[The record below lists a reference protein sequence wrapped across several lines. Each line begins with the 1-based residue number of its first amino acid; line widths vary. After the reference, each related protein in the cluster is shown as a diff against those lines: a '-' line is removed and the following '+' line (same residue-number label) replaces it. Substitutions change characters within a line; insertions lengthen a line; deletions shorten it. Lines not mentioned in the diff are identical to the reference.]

1 MEILNRTPFRFGSL
15 VGQIPFPGHSLP
27 LLVKGT
33 FELNP
38 GAPATPAG
46 EQLFPTGDEYDP
58 EDEERQGSLR
68 YSSDFVFLKE
78 KADVLLVGRCIPPG
92 GRPAPRC
99 TVAFQVGDLRHTLQV
114 SGDRCW
120 AVRGDRWVPT
130 DPKPFAEMSLR
141 YERAFGG
148 EGFGPNPAGKGLVDV
163 LAANGRMVRP
173 LPNIEVP
180 ESLVTSP
187 DDRPPPAGFGPLDPG
202 WEPRREKLGAYGGD
216 YLRKR
221 WPWFAEDMD
230 RGQFNAA
237 PPSMQLQG
245 YLRGDEGLLF
255 ENLHPAHPV
264 FQSALPGLRV
274 RCFTNK
280 QDPNSGGKFTE
291 IDMRLDTLWVDME
304 AERLVLVWR
313 GWTPVASSEYDE
325 VGHVYIVSEP
335 MTEAP
340 ESVEHHKEAF
350 AERIA
355 AQASGRGPGGAA
367 VAAGQTPEGGRD
379 PGSVAA
385 EDGATADGSLGAE
398 ATGAGSDVQMGRE
411 AGMGSASAASAAGGA
426 AGALDPDIKRAID
439 EARPHLRRL
448 GIDPAELEGGD
459 PEVVV
464 PKLLE
469 KLKAE
474 LRAQGIDLDKA
485 PALTPEQK
493 QHQAEIM
500 ADLGIPW
507 NAATGLPELEG
518 FELENP
524 ESMIDREMEKLK
536 SQLPAGGVEVDKHRE
551 PTPEQKAELARL
563 GIDFDAI
570 KEGLGPTSEVGDGGE
585 SGGGDRMEAEPT
597 PDSVRDSVEK
607 GESLAGTN
615 LEGIELAG
623 SILPGAILSGS
634 ILAGASFA
642 TGADLT
648 GADLTEATLDGASG
662 EGAVFEEAILEKC
675 SVTGALLRGASLKK
689 VRGRGACFDRADL
702 TGADLEGA
710 KLFKASFRDTRL
722 GGAHAPDA
730 ILAQC
735 DVTGLRA
742 SGGADLTGA
751 SFFRAHGSKPMWM
764 DSDLSGA
771 DFRWARLEAADFTG
785 ADLTG
790 ARMHAADL
798 PRTRFRKATLAGAT
812 LTRVNLFEGSFERA
826 NLTGADLRSSNLFA
840 VEFLDATLE
849 GADMENANLKRTKLV
864 LEGWEQ

>member
-1 MEILNRTPFRFGSL
+1 
-15 VGQIPFPGHSLP
+15 
-27 LLVKGT
+27 
-33 FELNP
+33 
-38 GAPATPAG
+38 
-46 EQLFPTGDEYDP
+46 
-58 EDEERQGSLR
+58 
-68 YSSDFVFLKE
+68 
-78 KADVLLVGRCIPPG
+78 
-92 GRPAPRC
+92 
-99 TVAFQVGDLRHTLQV
+99 
-114 SGDRCW
+114 
-120 AVRGDRWVPT
+120 
-130 DPKPFAEMSLR
+130 
-141 YERAFGG
+141 
-148 EGFGPNPAGKGLVDV
+148 
-163 LAANGRMVRP
+163 
-173 LPNIEVP
+173 
-180 ESLVTSP
+180 
-187 DDRPPPAGFGPLDPG
+187 
-202 WEPRREKLGAYGGD
+202 
-216 YLRKR
+216 
-221 WPWFAEDMD
+221 
-230 RGQFNAA
+230 
-237 PPSMQLQG
+237 
-245 YLRGDEGLLF
+245 
-255 ENLHPAHPV
+255 
-264 FQSALPGLRV
+264 
-274 RCFTNK
+274 
-280 QDPNSGGKFTE
+280 
-291 IDMRLDTLWVDME
+291 
-304 AERLVLVWR
+304 VLVWR

-340 ESVEHHKEAF
+340 ESVQHHKEAF

-367 VAAGQTPEGGRD
+367 VAAGQPQEGGRD
-379 PGSVAA
+379 TGTAEA
-385 EDGATADGSLGAE
+385 EDGATADKSLGAA
-398 ATGAGSDVQMGRE
+398 ATGAEPDAGMGRE
-411 AGMGSASAASAAGGA
+411 AGMDPAAAASAAGGA
-426 AGALDPDIKRAID
+426 AGALDPEIKRAID
-439 EARPHLRRL
+439 EARPHLQRL
-448 GIDPAELEGGD
+448 GIDPAELEGGE
-459 PEVVV
+459 PEVVL
-464 PKLLE
+464 PKLME

-474 LRAQGIDLDKA
+474 LRAQGIDPDN
-485 PALTPEQK
+485 PPELTPEQK
-493 QHQAEIM
+493 QFQAKIM

-507 NAATGLPELEG
+507 NAATGRPNLEG
-518 FELENP
+518 VSPETLALEDP
-524 ESMIDREMEKLK
+524 ESVIDQQLEKLRAELRAK
-536 SQLPAGGVEVDKHRE
+536 EIEADEPKE
-551 PTPEQKAELARL
+551 PTPEQKAQLARL
-563 GIDFDAI
+563 GIDFDAL
-570 KEGLGPTSEVGDGGE
+570 KGALAGPASEAGEGVQESEQDQPPSPE
-585 SGGGDRMEAEPT
+585 SVCAR
-597 PDSVRDSVEK
+597 VEK

-642 TGADLT
+642 AAALEGADLRGANLAGADLRGAKLVGARLDEADLTGADLT
-648 GADLTEATLDGASG
+648 GADLTEATLDDASG

-675 SVTGALLRGASLKK
+675 SLTGALLRGASLKK

-742 SGGADLTGA
+742 SGGADLSGA

-826 NLTGADLRSSNLFA
+826 DLTGADLRSSNLFA